1 MTDLIGYGRSVV
13 QVLDHTQI
21 SLVPKTIM
29 EVCDIR
35 HPFLIGLARCEF
47 AIQDVVLDVDIAGLR
62 TVAVRPADKG
72 PQVELDHQTADPFA
86 IVLLLELAVDERG
99 DPSIAQN
106 PLMLVEHLFD
116 LREEPFIFY
125 LLVSRRMVQPFV
137 VTGSRDAEQLAKQLD
152 RYLRLIM
159 VIMDRLEPM

>member
-1 MTDLIGYGRSVV
+1 M
-13 QVLDHTQI
+13 
-21 SLVPKTIM
+21 
-29 EVCDIR
+29 
-35 HPFLIGLARCEF
+35 
-47 AIQDVVLDVDIAGLR
+47 
-62 TVAVRPADKG
+62 
-72 PQVELDHQTADPFA
+72 
-86 IVLLLELAVDERG
+86 
-99 DPSIAQN
+99 
-106 PLMLVEHLFD
+106 MLVEHLFD